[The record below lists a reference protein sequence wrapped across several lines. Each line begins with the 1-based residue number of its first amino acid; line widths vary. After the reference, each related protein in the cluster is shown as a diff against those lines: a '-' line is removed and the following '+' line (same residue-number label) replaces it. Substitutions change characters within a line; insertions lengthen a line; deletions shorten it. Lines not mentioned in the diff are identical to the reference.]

1 MYKGGALAGTSW
13 SFSTK
18 KTSYNLKGEKLA
30 SKNWIRIKY
39 LFVSIYLFFTLKIG
53 IKKAIYYSKR
63 RATNENNY
71 FLILEQ
77 SNTFKTT
84 TSKKG
89 HVKNGTL
96 WYTMVH
102 YGTLWYTMVHLLFIV
117 LSISFCNVS
126 NFLPNRT
133 FSATA
138 TSLSATATSFSARFF
153 LSTFLR

>member
-53 IKKAIYYSKR
+53 INKAIYYSKR

-89 HVKNGTL
+89 HKKNGTL
-96 WYTMVH
+96 WYTIVH
-102 YGTLWYTMVHLLFIV
+102 YGTLWYTYFSSSCPSPSVM
-117 LSISFCNVS
+117 C
-126 NFLPNRT
+126 PT
-133 FSATA
+133 FSLIVH
-138 TSLSATATSFSARFF
+138 SPQL
-153 LSTFLR
+153 LHP